1 MAHVQALLYINSVA
15 SLCEMCPV
23 RLLELKSLEDFWI
36 KKKKKRTFP
45 VMQLESSNSH
55 LFLYVS
61 KAFES
66 FLKYDYK
73 LNKCMFLR
81 VYVLLR
87 IGIKCVSTQWNRA

>member
-1 MAHVQALLYINSVA
+1 
-15 SLCEMCPV
+15 
-23 RLLELKSLEDFWI
+23 
-36 KKKKKRTFP
+36 
-45 VMQLESSNSH
+45 MQLESSNSH

-87 IGIKCVSTQWNRA
+87 IGIKCVSTQWNRAWSGNHDGGYELSAWQV

>member
-1 MAHVQALLYINSVA
+1 M
-15 SLCEMCPV
+15 
-23 RLLELKSLEDFWI
+23 
-36 KKKKKRTFP
+36 
-45 VMQLESSNSH
+45 MQLESSNSH